1 MPIHP
6 PHGRTT
12 PAPWYNESWPEE
24 WGIPRTNSAKRKPNY
39 GYHALDHHWIIA
51 HEPNITAQSAA
62 ATEASYVQR
71 LQMLLSVD
79 DIVTEV
85 TELLDAS
92 GVRDSTYLIYCA
104 DHGWNL
110 GEFRVMNGK
119 HQVYEHTIRVPFIIS
134 GPGIA
139 ADRKLDDVVAMV
151 DIAPTCVPIQ
161 PLSAAWL
168 AGKPD

>member
-1 MPIHP
+1 MIYA
-6 PHGRTT
+6 T
-12 PAPWYNESWPEE
+12 P
-24 WGIPRTNSAKRKPNY
+24 GIPRTNSAKRKPNY

-104 DHGWNL
+104 DHGNSL
-110 GEFRVMNGK
+110 GLSDLTRTARKVAFRSW
-119 HQVYEHTIRVPFIIS
+119 QV
-134 GPGIA
+134 GILGSFA
-139 ADRKLDDVVAMV
+139 
-151 DIAPTCVPIQ
+151 
-161 PLSAAWL
+161 
-168 AGKPD
+168 

>member
-1 MPIHP
+1 M
-6 PHGRTT
+6 
-12 PAPWYNESWPEE
+12 A
-24 WGIPRTNSAKRKPNY
+24 
-39 GYHALDHHWIIA
+39 
-51 HEPNITAQSAA
+51 
-62 ATEASYVQR
+62 
-71 LQMLLSVD
+71 
-79 DIVTEV
+79 
-85 TELLDAS
+85 
-92 GVRDSTYLIYCA
+92 
-104 DHGWNL
+104 GWNL

-134 GPGIA
+134 GPGVA